1 MGEGAHARVLAEVKE
16 GEARGLSYEAAEAS
30 IALLMRRQAED
41 YVPPFHLLEYRVMT
55 GQHERLGA
63 WAEAT
68 MKIAIGDEIVH
79 AVATGDGPVHALD
92 GALRKALAPS
102 YPAVNQIRLV
112 DYRVRILD
120 SQNATAATT
129 RVLIDSSDGPRQWST
144 VGAGPD
150 ILAAS
155 WAALADS
162 FEYGV
167 TTSEPQAATAA
178 AIEHESTRRT
188 ATR

>member
-1 MGEGAHARVLAEVKE
+1 M
-16 GEARGLSYEAAEAS
+16 
-30 IALLMRRQAED
+30 
-41 YVPPFHLLEYRVMT
+41 
-55 GQHERLGA
+55 
-63 WAEAT
+63 
-68 MKIAIGDEIVH
+68 
-79 AVATGDGPVHALD
+79 
-92 GALRKALAPS
+92 
-102 YPAVNQIRLV
+102 
-112 DYRVRILD
+112 
-120 SQNATAATT
+120 T

-167 TTSEPQAATAA
+167 TTSEPQAAAATA
-178 AIEHESTRRT
+178 IDHESTRRT